1 MPSMPFV
8 LSVTAPLLAAFLRMI
23 APADMGSTVHL
34 VWLLGLVPIFLATRH
49 LGWTGALYG
58 LLWAAVPVLLTTLAV
73 GVRDGSSLDLT
84 ALGAVIVTLSA
95 VTLGAGLLCES
106 WGRQLESERMRST
119 SESVSAHL
127 DAMPTGEALDF
138 FLEKLLAGAR
148 RSPPLT
154 IVLFE
159 LSDLVD
165 YVELEGRAVA
175 LEALGLAA
183 EVLSKETRAMNVAG
197 RLDDWTFVVA
207 LQGEDVSGAWSFA
220 NRVMEEMETRPAPW
234 EGRLRMN
241 AGIASYDDDVKNPAA
256 LIERARLALEAARP
270 LGSDAVVVYGGPRE
284 RALGISGM
292 FILQA
297 DGELLEIHRTV

>member
-23 APADMGSTVHL
+23 APADVGPSVNL

-58 LLWAAVPVLLTTLAV
+58 LLWAAVPVLLTTFAV

-95 VTLGAGLLCES
+95 AALGAGLLCES
-106 WGRQLESERMRST
+106 WVRQLESERMGYTIGRA
-119 SESVSAHL
+119 SEHL
-127 DAMPTGEALDF
+127 DALPTGEALDF
-138 FLEKLLAGAR
+138 FLDKLLAGAR
-148 RSPPLT
+148 RSPPLK

-165 YVELEGRAVA
+165 YLELEGRAVA
-175 LEALGLAA
+175 VEALGLAA
-183 EVLSKETRAMNVAG
+183 EVLRKETRAMNVAG
-197 RLDDWTFVVA
+197 RLDEWTFIVA

-220 NRVMEEMETRPAPW
+220 NRVLEEIETRPAPW
-234 EGRLRMN
+234 DGRLRMN
-241 AGIASYDDDVKNPAA
+241 AGIASYDEDVKNSTE
-256 LIERARLALEAARP
+256 LLERARSALEAARP